1 MSSTRIVALTLT
13 AAALAASGCGGS
25 KPSSDA
31 STQTSAQ
38 ADTAAPRS
46 TAPTSGSS
54 TPSLTRDALIKKA
67 DAICARVNA
76 KRSAITIRT
85 PKDFATKLP
94 GLATAE
100 RTADAALSRLVPPS
114 AMAGDWAQILSA
126 SQALASDIAKIAADT
141 TTNDANARRAAWSG
155 ANQAQH
161 RLSALTTSD
170 GFKVCGH
177 APR

>member
-25 KPSSDA
+25 KPSSNAA

-38 ADTAAPRS
+38 A
-46 TAPTSGSS
+46 PTSSSS

-76 KRSAITIRT
+76 KRSAITVST
-85 PKDFATKLP
+85 LKDYATKLP
-94 GLATAE
+94 ALAAVE
-100 RTADAALSRLVPPS
+100 QAADAALSKLVPPT
-114 AMAGDWAQILSA
+114 AMAGDWAQIVSA
-126 SQALASDIAKIAADT
+126 SQTVTSDTAKIATDT
-141 TTNDANARRAAWSG
+141 AANNANAMRAAWSS

-161 RLSALTTSD
+161 RLSALAMRD

-177 APR
+177 ISR